1 MAHPFF
7 QLLVHNHLSCSRWR
21 KLIWLLQYYVIGIL
35 KFHMALGF
43 PAIVMSLF
51 LAQTNI
57 TFRQI
62 DAIGCPVT
70 VATLVL
76 PQIVMTSLASRRM
89 RTLHTYIVA
98 LPNTQRSPDMMPD
111 GHYVH
116 SPTWHDSFII
126 MWPQQNPYLHA
137 RFLAKQIMRH
147 MYARARSIHC
157 YAD

>member
-7 QLLVHNHLSCSRWR
+7 QLLVHIHLSCSRWR
-21 KLIWLLQYYVIGIL
+21 KLVLLLQYYVIGIL

-43 PAIVMSLF
+43 PAIVMSLL

-57 TFRQI
+57 IFRQI

-70 VATLVL
+70 VATLAL

-116 SPTWHDSFII
+116 SPTGSSSVVH
-126 MWPQQNPYLHA
+126 LHNWTQ
-137 RFLAKQIMRH
+137 R
-147 MYARARSIHC
+147 IH
-157 YAD
+157 AS